1 MRKPMVTRNFKIT
14 RANVLFLDPRS
25 GNTYQQE
32 VVIPRTYQSTEKM
45 LKAVKKAYD
54 DESTKALHIMSSA
67 TDEMLYG
74 MSEQDFINGA
84 TLLDPVTRKPIPA
97 SKPVFVDEG
106 DENEE

>member
-14 RANVLFLDPRS
+14 RANVLFLDPS
-25 GNTYQQE
+25 TGNTYTQE

-45 LKAVKKAYD
+45 LKAVSKAYD
-54 DESTKALHIMSSA
+54 YEFKKALHIMSST
-67 TDEMLYG
+67 TDELLYG

-84 TLLDPVTRKPIPA
+84 TLLDPETRKPVPE

-106 DENEE
+106 DETDE

>member
-25 GNTYQQE
+25 GSTYQQE

-45 LKAVKKAYD
+45 LKAVSKAYD
-54 DESTKALHIMSSA
+54 NESTKALHIMSST

-84 TLLDPVTRKPIPA
+84 TLLDPITRKPVRGSRPL
-97 SKPVFVDEG
+97 FVD
-106 DENEE
+106 DEE